1 MSQMTQKGK
10 ERLLALKKHQADR
23 EWAMAKQGE
32 GGEHFARAKHLYQCV
47 ENIKKHIP
55 K

>member
-1 MSQMTQKGK
+1 MVQMTEAGK
-10 ERLLALKKHQADR
+10 AHLLALRQKQADC
-23 EWAMAKQGE
+23 EWAKTKNGE
-32 GGEHFARAKHLYQCV
+32 GGEHYAHAKHLYQSV